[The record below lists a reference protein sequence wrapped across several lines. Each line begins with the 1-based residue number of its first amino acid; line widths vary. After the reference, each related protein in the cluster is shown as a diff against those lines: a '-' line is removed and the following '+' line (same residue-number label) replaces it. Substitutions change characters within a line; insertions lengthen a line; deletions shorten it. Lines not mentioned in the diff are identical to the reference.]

1 MINQNPLS
9 FYVLIVAGGTGSRF
23 GGDVPKQFLPVHGKP
38 LIQYS
43 IEAFQSVPGFAG
55 MCVVADSALV
65 PAGTPCAAPGK
76 DRKESVLNGLKYFS
90 NLKEEDIILIHDAAR
105 PCILLNDINKLIKTL
120 KVKKSASLVSPLSDT
135 IRRENGENVSRDGLY
150 AMLTP
155 QGFRYGDILKAHEN
169 ADPAKTY
176 TDDVALALEAGI
188 EVAFIPGSRSNIKLT
203 TPEDLS
209 MIETLLRPAAPQ
221 TLVGTGFDVHALE
234 NNPARPLMLCGIEI
248 PSNLALTGH
257 SDADVGLH
265 ALTDAL
271 LGAIGMGDIGDHFP
285 PSNPAFKDMDSAL
298 FLQKAVS
305 LAHNKGAQII
315 NADIT
320 LICEEPK
327 IGPHKVAMK
336 ARVAE
341 LLGLPSERVNI
352 KATTTEQLGFT
363 GRREGIA
370 AQAAV
375 SVRV

>member
-23 GGDVPKQFLPVHGKP
+23 GGNVPKQFLPVHGKP
-38 LIQYS
+38 LIEYS
-43 IEAFQSVPGFAG
+43 IAAFRAVPGFAG
-55 MCVVADSALV
+55 MCVVADPDFA
-65 PAGTPCAAPGK
+65 PPGIPCAAPGK
-76 DRKESVLNGLKYFS
+76 DRKESVFNGLKYFS
-90 NLKEEDIILIHDAAR
+90 NLNSEDIILIHDAAR
-105 PCILLNDINKLIKTL
+105 PCILSSDINNLINFL
-120 KVKKSASLVSPLSDT
+120 KVKKSASLTSPLSDT
-135 IRRENGENVSRDGLY
+135 IRRENGESVSRDGLH

-188 EVAFIPGSRSNIKLT
+188 EVAFVPGSRSNIKLT

-209 MIETLLRPAAPQ
+209 MIETLLRPATSQ

-234 NNPARPLMLCGIEI
+234 ENPARPLMLCGIEI
-248 PSNLALTGH
+248 HSPLALAGH

-265 ALTDAL
+265 ALTDAI
-271 LGAIGMGDIGDHFP
+271 LGAIGAGDIGDHFP
-285 PSNPAFKDMDSAL
+285 PSNAAFKDMDSAI
-298 FLQKAVS
+298 FLQKSVA
-305 LAHNKGAQII
+305 LARDMGAQII

-327 IGPHKVAMK
+327 IGPYKAAMK

-341 LLGLPSERVNI
+341 LLGIAPGRVNHHH
-352 KATTTEQLGFT
+352 
-363 GRREGIA
+363 
-370 AQAAV
+370 
-375 SVRV
+375 